1 MSFPNVLYGEHG
13 FEKSV
18 TTSKKNRFGT
28 RLLLPDGREFSYSL
42 AGEAITAGKITM
54 SATEPA
60 ADHDTDLAVATA
72 AAVGAQTLTLTNGGS
87 TAITANQFDD
97 GYVYVNDAAGEGQT
111 FKINSHSTAAT
122 SAALTINLYDNDSV
136 RTALTTASQC
146 GIQKALG
153 SDVEIFDV
161 NDIDGIPLGVPACD
175 VASGSY
181 FWNQTKGPAAVLT
194 NGTVV
199 IGKNVMTGST
209 TDGSVDVMADD
220 SSAEF
225 LIGGVIAVAATT
237 EYSFVDLNIRG

>member
-1 MSFPNVLYGEHG
+1 MSFPNVIYGDHG

-18 TTSKKNRFGT
+18 STTKKNRIGT
-28 RLLLPDGREFSYSL
+28 KLILPDGREFFYSL

-60 ADHDTDLAVATA
+60 ADHDTDLAVASA
-72 AAVGAQTLTLTNGGS
+72 AAVGDKVINLTNGGS
-87 TAITANQFDD
+87 TAVTANQFDD
-97 GYVYVNDAAGEGQT
+97 GYLYVNDAAGEGQT
-111 FKINSHSTAAT
+111 FKIKSHTTAGT
-122 SAALTINLYDNDSV
+122 GAALAITLHDNDSV

-153 SDVEIFDV
+153 SSVEVWDV

-175 VASGSY
+175 VASGEY
-181 FWNQTKGPAAVLT
+181 FWNQVKGPAAVLT

-209 TDGSVDVMADD
+209 TDGSADVIADD

-225 LIGGVIAVAATT
+225 LIGGVIAVAAST
-237 EYSFVDLNIRG
+237 EYSLVDLNIRG